1 MLLDMIYMYINKIYL
16 YQKLVQ
22 MIWYLIFSVGM
33 LPVRWMSPESLSD
46 GLFTAKSDMW
56 SYGVLLFE
64 IVTFGSFP
72 YQGLSNSQVVE
83 YVKAGSRLMLP
94 RQCSEELCTFIYNCL
109 DYEPADRPD
118 TCEVIDQLLKHPD
131 FLVPCLDAPTTSV
144 EDTDDAELLTSSQQN
159 TITKSHSLN
168 LTTILNRLSTASN
181 DGKRLSG
188 ASQGGKVQ
196 SKYTVKTFVPA
207 MLGRPRSNSISS
219 PQPSQKNHEYFEIHD
234 ESPSKALENSHRL
247 SLEIQREHIQLDPS
261 ISLVDTYPSAGERI
275 DTTSDYFSDNS
286 KEIVQ
291 NLTFEFCQTITSL

>member
-1 MLLDMIYMYINKIYL
+1 MLLY
-16 YQKLVQ
+16 
-22 MIWYLIFSVGM
+22 
-33 LPVRWMSPESLSD
+33 
-46 GLFTAKSDMW
+46 
-56 SYGVLLFE
+56 E

-83 YVKAGSRLMLP
+83 FVRSGSRLMLP
-94 RQCSEELCTFIYNCL
+94 RQCSEDLCTFIYSCL
-109 DYEPADRPD
+109 AYEPCDRPN

-131 FLVPCLDAPTTSV
+131 FLLPCLDAPTTSV
-144 EDTDDAELLTSSQQN
+144 EDTDDTELLTSSQHN

-168 LTTILNRLSTASN
+168 LTTLLNRLSTASN

-188 ASQGGKVQ
+188 ASQGGKTP
-196 SKYTVKTFVPA
+196 SKYTIKTFVPA
-207 MLGRPRSNSISS
+207 ILGRPRSNSISS

-234 ESPSKALENSHRL
+234 ESPSNTLVKSHRH
-247 SLEIQREHIQLDPS
+247 SLELQRELIQMEPS
-261 ISLVDTYPSAGERI
+261 ISLGDTYPTAGERT